1 MKNILRHLWR
11 SKTDLLAFIAALT
24 ATIYYMVIGESQ
36 FGGVMLLVSLY
47 VFRGIMWMGQTIDK
61 NTELNDKIKTMNKL
75 AELKEKA
82 KSSIGA
88 IDSDGTKDLYVFTE
102 SDLNELLTE
111 VAREQREKDLKYLSI
126 DIFQVYSAGK
136 EAEECERIRNT
147 PLITE
152 TNESLDKS

>member
-61 NTELNDKIKTMNKL
+61 NTELNDKLKL
-75 AELKEKA
+75 
-82 KSSIGA
+82 
-88 IDSDGTKDLYVFTE
+88 
-102 SDLNELLTE
+102 
-111 VAREQREKDLKYLSI
+111 
-126 DIFQVYSAGK
+126 
-136 EAEECERIRNT
+136 
-147 PLITE
+147 
-152 TNESLDKS
+152 